1 MAGVEHILLATDLT
15 DRSDRALA
23 RAVRLCPD
31 DDRMVRLTLLHVV
44 LAGLPST
51 LAHQQQTAA
60 EDFLTNKIAELHS
73 HGLSHTADLIVRIGD
88 PFSTVIAESMMGKA
102 DLVVIGT
109 PARDPYAQTLV
120 GTTAGRIIRFSA
132 RPVLL
137 VKRVPDKAG
146 SGWTLRARLR
156 GLRRLRRRSTQFC
169 DGSRHRS

>member
-109 PARDPYAQTLV
+109 PARDMPIPLDQAAT
-120 GTTAGRIIRFSA
+120 G
-132 RPVLL
+132 
-137 VKRVPDKAG
+137 
-146 SGWTLRARLR
+146 
-156 GLRRLRRRSTQFC
+156 
-169 DGSRHRS
+169 